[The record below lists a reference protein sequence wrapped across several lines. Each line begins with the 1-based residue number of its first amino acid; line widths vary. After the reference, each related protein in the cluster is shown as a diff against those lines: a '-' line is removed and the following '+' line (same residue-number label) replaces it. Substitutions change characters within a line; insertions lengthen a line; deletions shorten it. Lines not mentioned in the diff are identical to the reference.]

1 MRAGRPPGPPAVP
14 LALTVMEL
22 ILGSVSCGSAGLEP
36 DSGAGAPIPDI
47 HGHVVD
53 LRIYR
58 AAFVLTL
65 LAVLVVVFSLQER
78 PAPVSAPIA
87 PDAFKGAIAYGD
99 TARLLKLYPDRLPGS
114 ESDDGLGSFVAERF
128 RALGLETRRDS
139 FEGEFDGNSVSMSNV

>member
-65 LAVLVVVFSLQER
+65 LAVLVVMFSLQER
-78 PAPVSAPIA
+78 PAPLGAPIA
-87 PDAFKGAIAYGD
+87 PDAFKGEIAYGD
-99 TARLLKLYPDRLPGS
+99 TARLMKLYPDRQPGNTT
-114 ESDDGLGSFVAERF
+114 DDGLGSLVEGRF
-128 RALGLETRRDS
+128 KALGFNTSRDR
-139 FEGEFDGNSVSMSNV
+139 FDGEFDG